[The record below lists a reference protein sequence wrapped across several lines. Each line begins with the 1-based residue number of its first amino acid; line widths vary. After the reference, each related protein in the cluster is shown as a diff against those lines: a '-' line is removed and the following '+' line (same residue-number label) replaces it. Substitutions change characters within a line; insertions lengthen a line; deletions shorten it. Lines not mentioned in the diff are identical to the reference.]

1 MQRLSELESSEK
13 NVKIIALKASS
24 KKSDETEEEAVE
36 SSDNE
41 NLNLLV
47 KRFGKYLKR
56 KGNKR

>member
-13 NVKIIALKASS
+13 KVKIIALKVSS
-24 KKSDETEEEAVE
+24 KRSDETEDEVAE

-47 KRFGKYLKR
+47 KSFGK
-56 KGNKR
+56 